1 MNSEITVVF
10 PKLYPL
16 QQSFRDDPTRFKVL
30 CAGRR
35 WGKTELLTVII
46 GEAVI
51 AGKNVAYYSMNYKQ
65 MWDTF
70 TKILERLKPIVT
82 QQNRAQYSL
91 TTLTRGRL
99 TCWSGE
105 ASTAT
110 RGAGYDLFIVDEASY
125 IPNLYHKFTSDILP
139 TLVGRE
145 GKAIVCSTPRGF
157 NDFYRLFQLGNDEP
171 QWKSYQYPTSTNTHI
186 TADELRQF
194 QNILTPLQF
203 SEEFGAEFVSSEGA
217 VFRNITSNL
226 IPSASPI
233 AGHKYVMGVDWGK
246 ANDYTAISVWD
257 ITVMNEVYLER
268 FNQINWS
275 LQRARL
281 MALATQY
288 NVVKIVAESNSIGE
302 PQIEQLQSEGLPI
315 EGFATTAQSKP
326 KIIEALALA
335 LEKNT
340 IKLTDDTIGK
350 QELASYTMTQ
360 SASGGWK
367 YSAPTG
373 GHDDTVIARAIGLF
387 ACSDVST
394 KVSLSQVNPF
404 MNRSRT

>member
-1 MNSEITVVF
+1 MMSNEIRVVF

-16 QQSFRDDPTRFKVL
+16 QQSFKDDNTRFKVL

-46 GEAVI
+46 CEAVI

-82 QQNRAQYSL
+82 EQNRAQYSL
-91 TTLTRGRL
+91 RALTRGRL

-110 RGAGYDLFIVDEASY
+110 RGAGYDLFIVDEGSY
-125 IPNLYHKFTSDILP
+125 IPDLYHKFTSDILP
-139 TLVGRE
+139 TLAGRA
-145 GKAIVCSTPRGF
+145 GKAIICSTPKGF
-157 NDFYRLFQLGNDEP
+157 NDFYRLFQLENHEP
-171 QWKSYQYPTSTNTHI
+171 NWKSFQYPTSTNAHI

-194 QNILTPLQF
+194 QNILSPLQYR
-203 SEEFGAEFVSSEGA
+203 EEFEAEFVSSEGA
-217 VFRNITSNL
+217 VFRNITENL
-226 IPSASPI
+226 VKSALPVV
-233 AGHKYVMGVDWGK
+233 GHKYVMGVDWGK
-246 ANDYTAISVWD
+246 SNDFTAISVWD
-257 ITVMNEVYLER
+257 TTTMSEVHLDR
-268 FNQINWS
+268 FNQISWE

-281 MALATQY
+281 TKLATEY
-288 NVVKIVAESNSIGE
+288 GVVKVLAESNSIGE

-326 KIIEALALA
+326 KIIQALALA

-340 IKLTDDTIGK
+340 IKLTDDIIGA

-360 SASGGWK
+360 SAGGGWK

-373 GHDDTVIARAIGLF
+373 GHDDTVIARAIGLY

-394 KVSLSQVNPF
+394 KVTISKINPF
-404 MNRSRT
+404 RRS